1 MNRSLSQDVENSIE
15 KIRKFAN
22 TISND
27 EKIVINVLVALIVV
41 ICKILPC
48 LFTLGLLMVYSA
60 KMVPNS

>member
-1 MNRSLSQDVENSIE
+1 MNRSLSQ
-15 KIRKFAN
+15 N

-41 ICKILPC
+41 ICKILPY

-60 KMVPNS
+60 KIVPNS